1 MKKKNKCFNCNNL
14 CNEYFETKKETYLK
28 GCLII
33 IDYYCA
39 KCGRLIY
46 EDIE

>member
-1 MKKKNKCFNCNNL
+1 MTYKNKCDNCNNL
-14 CNEYFETKKETYLK
+14 CNKYHETKKETYLK
-28 GCLII
+28 DCLMIA
-33 IDYYCA
+33 YYHCA